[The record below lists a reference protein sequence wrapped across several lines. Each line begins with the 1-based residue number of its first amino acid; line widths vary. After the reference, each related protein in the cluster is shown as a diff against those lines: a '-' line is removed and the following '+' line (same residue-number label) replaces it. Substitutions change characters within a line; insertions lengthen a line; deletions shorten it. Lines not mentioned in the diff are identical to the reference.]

1 MPVLPQ
7 IVFKIAKY
15 LASSQIATILD
26 TDKIISSVYVWKFS
40 AGIEK
45 IPKKLLR
52 LKRLIEFPYSLC
64 SDASDKCLFM
74 ALNCI
79 FFLKS
84 IKKNRLWTVKAIC
97 GMRFWYA
104 NAIVINDMWLWMSY
118 AIDYEG
124 AQLPPTRCSS
134 YPQGARLTPVADF
147 YKCLYISFCYIHEL
161 NSLHRIRK

>member
-26 TDKIISSVYVWKFS
+26 TDKIIFSVYVWIGLVWFGFINVALELRYGLLVYVWKLS

-45 IPKKLLR
+45 IPKKVLR

-84 IKKNRLWTVKAIC
+84 IKKIVCELQKR
-97 GMRFWYA
+97 YA
-104 NAIVINDMWLWMSY
+104 VCDCDM
-118 AIDYEG
+118 
-124 AQLPPTRCSS
+124 
-134 YPQGARLTPVADF
+134 
-147 YKCLYISFCYIHEL
+147 
-161 NSLHRIRK
+161 

>member
-15 LASSQIATILD
+15 LASSQIATMLD
-26 TDKIISSVYVWKFS
+26 TDKIIFSVYVWKLS

-45 IPKKLLR
+45 IPKKVLR

-64 SDASDKCLFM
+64 SHASDKCLFM

-84 IKKNRLWTVKAIC
+84 IKKSFVNCKSD
-97 GMRFWYA
+97 MRY
-104 NAIVINDMWLWMSY
+104 AIVICECNCDKRYVIVNVICDRLWGCPTSPYPMLILPALCPSHPSCRLLQMS
-118 AIDYEG
+118 
-124 AQLPPTRCSS
+124 
-134 YPQGARLTPVADF
+134 
-147 YKCLYISFCYIHEL
+147 LYLFLLYTWVKFL
-161 NSLHRIRK
+161 A